1 VTLSRVALRNLARNR
16 RRTAA
21 TLAVVA
27 AGTMA
32 LLLTAG
38 FVRFSFDGLSEAMI
52 HGGLGHL
59 EVATRAAVEAKG
71 PGALD
76 RPLAAGLEGWRT
88 LRAELERLPGVAAVG
103 ANLQVLGL
111 AQNAAGASFSFV
123 GVGVEPERERA
134 MGFETRLRAGAG
146 LEDAPPP
153 PGEDGVLLASGLAA
167 SLAAA
172 PGDVVTLLATN
183 ADGMLNALD
192 VKVLGVFTTGVAD
205 LDTRFLK
212 LHLASAARLLQTE
225 RASNLLVGL
234 DETRAT
240 ASAATAARALLAGR
254 APELAVVPWTERAA
268 FYDQVR
274 GLYRGIFWFLGSIVF
289 VLVVLAT
296 SNTLAM
302 TVLER
307 IRELGALRAL
317 GTSRAQVAGM
327 LLAESLWLGLLGGVG
342 GCLAGAAATLGLN
355 VAHLRMPPPPGAVD
369 PIDLQLA
376 YVPEAYLGAPV
387 LMLVILA
394 LAALPPIQRAA
405 RLPIVDALGHV

>member
-1 VTLSRVALRNLARNR
+1 VTFARVALRNLARNR

-27 AGTMA
+27 AGTVA

-38 FVRFSFDGLSEAMI
+38 FVRFSFDGLADAMI

-59 EVATRAAVEAKG
+59 EVATRAAIAAKG
-71 PGALD
+71 PAALD
-76 RPLAAGLEGWRT
+76 RPLASALQDWRP
-88 LRAELERLPGVAAVG
+88 LRAELEQLPHVVAVG

-134 MGFETRLRAGAG
+134 MGFETRLRAGAR

-167 SLAAA
+167 SLGVA

-192 VKVLGVFTTGVAD
+192 VEVLGVFTTGVAD

-212 LHLASAARLLQTE
+212 LHLASAARLLQSE
-225 RASNLLVGL
+225 RASNLLVAL
-234 DETRAT
+234 DETAAT
-240 ASAATAARALLAGR
+240 AEAATAARTLLAGR
-254 APELAVVPWTERAA
+254 EPELAVVPWTERAA

-327 LLAESLWLGLLGGVG
+327 LLAESLWLGILGSAA
-342 GCLAGAAATLGLN
+342 GCVAGAAATVGMN
-355 VAHLRMPPPPGAVD
+355 AAHLRMPPPPGAVD

-376 YVPEAYLGAPV
+376 FVPEAYLLSVA
-387 LMLVILA
+387 LMLVVLTV
-394 LAALPPIQRAA
+394 AALPPIVRAA
-405 RLPIVDALGHV
+405 RLPIVEALGHV